1 MTLVRVCI
9 SIPLKLSVSRI
20 VSQIFSVN
28 KWRDIETGS
37 GVVQCSIDHSTT
49 FYWSAI
55 VGLSIDLCCTIFEL
69 FDVE

>member
-20 VSQIFSVN
+20 VSEIFSVN

-37 GVVQCSIDHSTT
+37 GVVQCSIDHHTVAKS
-49 FYWSAI
+49 F
-55 VGLSIDLCCTIFEL
+55 
-69 FDVE
+69 